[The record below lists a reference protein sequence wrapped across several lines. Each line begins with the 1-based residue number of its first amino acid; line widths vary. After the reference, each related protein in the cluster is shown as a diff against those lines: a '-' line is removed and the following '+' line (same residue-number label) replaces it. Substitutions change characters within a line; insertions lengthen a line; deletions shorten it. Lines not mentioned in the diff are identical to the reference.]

1 MIRALWTSASG
12 MIAQQVSM
20 DAIANNL
27 ANVNT
32 PGFKKTRVDFK
43 DLVYQKLGDN
53 GLGTLQYPA
62 AGAGTVVGTGVTATT
77 VGPLFEQGNLE
88 NTGRPLDL
96 AIQGEGFFAVKLPDG
111 RKAYTRDGSFH
122 VDGEGYLVTKE
133 GYYVLYD
140 GSNRL
145 LLDKEATGQ
154 VQVSMDGEIT
164 AGDGSSYQLKLFRFA
179 NPEGLLQVGNNCYV
193 ESEASGEASSGT
205 PGSSGYGSVL
215 QGFLERSNVSVIEE
229 MVRMI
234 TVQRAYELNS
244 KAVQSS
250 DQMLEIAN
258 NLRR

>member
-1 MIRALWTSASG
+1 MIRSLWTSASG

-43 DLVYQKLGDN
+43 DLIYQKLGDN
-53 GLGTLQYPA
+53 GLGTLQYPT
-62 AGAGTVVGTGVTATT
+62 AGAGAVVGTGVAATT
-77 VGPLFEQGNLE
+77 VGPVFEQGNLE
-88 NTGRPLDL
+88 NTGRPLDF
-96 AIQGEGFFAVKLPDG
+96 AIQGDGFFAVRLPDG
-111 RKAYTRDGSFH
+111 RTAYTRDGSFH
-122 VDGEGYLVTKE
+122 VDGQGYLVTKE

-145 LLDKEATGQ
+145 SVGQEAGAQISVSTDGQ
-154 VQVSMDGEIT
+154 VKV
-164 AGDGSSYQLKLFRFA
+164 GSSSTYQFKLFRFA
-179 NPEGLLQVGNNCYV
+179 NPEGLLQVGGNCYV
-193 ESEASGEASSGT
+193 ESAASGQASSGT
-205 PGSSGYGSVL
+205 PGSPGYGSIL

-244 KAVQSS
+244 KAVQIS